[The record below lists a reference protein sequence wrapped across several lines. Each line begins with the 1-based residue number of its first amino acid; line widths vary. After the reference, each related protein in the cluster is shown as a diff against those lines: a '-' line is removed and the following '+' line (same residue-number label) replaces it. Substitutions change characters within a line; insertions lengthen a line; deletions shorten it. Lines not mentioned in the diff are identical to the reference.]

1 MSVEKESLRSVIM
14 EKLRADFLATASQWQ
29 AEQADIERILRLLL
43 TTYGD
48 VKRHY
53 HGLGHIQQMMNLAE
67 QYRDDI
73 QHWHS
78 FYFAIWFHD
87 FIQQNSGDNEGM
99 SAEIAAEFL
108 AQLNV
113 PTEIIKY
120 CAELI
125 LATKQHGYQPDTDMQ
140 LFVDIDLSIL
150 AADRALYKSYASKC
164 RKEYSLPD
172 FVYRFGRKRFL
183 NGMLSREYIFSS
195 NVFRQQ
201 KEQVARDNI
210 QWELEAWL

>member
-1 MSVEKESLRSVIM
+1 MN
-14 EKLRADFLATASQWQ
+14 KLRIDFLSVAGLWG
-29 AEQADIERILRLLL
+29 AEQADIERVLSLLL
-43 TTYGD
+43 ATYGD
-48 VKRHY
+48 VHRHY
-53 HGLGHIQQMMNLAE
+53 HGLDHIQQMMGLAE
-67 QYRDDI
+67 QYRTEI

-99 SAEIAAEFL
+99 SAEIAIEFL
-108 AQLNV
+108 AQLKV
-113 PTEIIKY
+113 PIEIIND

-125 LATKQHGYQPDTDMQ
+125 LATKHHGYQSDTDMQ

-150 AADRALYKSYASKC
+150 AAERASYKSYAYKC

-183 NGMLSREYIFSS
+183 KELLSREYIFSS
-195 NVFRQQ
+195 DAFRQK
-201 KEQVARDNI
+201 KEQIARENI
-210 QWELEAWL
+210 HWELGAWL

>member
-1 MSVEKESLRSVIM
+1 MM
-14 EKLRADFLATASQWQ
+14 EKLRADFLSTASQWG
-29 AEQADIERILRLLL
+29 ADQADIKRILRLLL

-53 HGLGHIQQMMNLAE
+53 HGLSHIQQMMGLAE

-73 QHWHS
+73 QQWHS

-108 AQLNV
+108 AQLKV
-113 PTEIIKY
+113 PEKIIEY
-120 CAELI
+120 CAKLI
-125 LATKQHGYQPDTDMQ
+125 LATKQHDYQPDTDMQ

-150 AADRALYKSYASKC
+150 AADRVLYKSYAYKC

-183 NGMLSREYIFSS
+183 NGMLNREYIFSS
-195 NVFRQQ
+195 DVFR
-201 KEQVARDNI
+201 EQNEQPARENI

>member
-1 MSVEKESLRSVIM
+1 MM
-14 EKLRADFLATASQWQ
+14 EKLRADFLTAASQWG
-29 AEQADIERILRLLL
+29 AEQADIDRIFRLLL
-43 TTYGD
+43 TTYSD
-48 VKRHY
+48 AQRHY
-53 HGLGHIQQMMNLAE
+53 HGLSHIQQMMGLAE
-67 QYRDDI
+67 QYLDDI
-73 QHWHS
+73 QQWHS

-125 LATKQHGYQPDTDMQ
+125 LATKHHGYQPNTDMQ

-150 AADRALYKSYASKC
+150 AADRALYKSYAYKC

-183 NGMLSREYIFSS
+183 NGMLAREYIFSS
-195 NVFRQQ
+195 DAFRQQ
-201 KEQVARDNI
+201 EEQVARENI

>member
-1 MSVEKESLRSVIM
+1 MM
-14 EKLRADFLATASQWQ
+14 EKLRADFLATASQWG
-29 AEQADIERILRLLL
+29 AAQADIERILRLLL

-48 VKRHY
+48 VQRHY
-53 HGLGHIQQMMNLAE
+53 HGLSHIQQMMGLAE
-67 QYRDDI
+67 QYRADI
-73 QHWHS
+73 QKWHS

-99 SAEIAAEFL
+99 SAEIATEFL
-108 AQLNV
+108 AQLSV
-113 PTEIIKY
+113 PATIIEC

-125 LATKQHGYQPDTDMQ
+125 LATKHHGYQADMDMQ

-150 AADRALYKSYASKC
+150 AAERALYKSYAYKC

-183 NGMLSREYIFSS
+183 NSMLSREYIFSS
-195 NVFRQQ
+195 AVFRQK
-201 KEQVARDNI
+201 KEQVARENI

>member
-1 MSVEKESLRSVIM
+1 MM
-14 EKLRADFLATASQWQ
+14 EKLRTDFLSTASQWG
-29 AEQADIERILRLLL
+29 AEQTDIERILRLLL

-53 HGLGHIQQMMNLAE
+53 HGLSHIQQMMGLAE

-73 QHWHS
+73 QQWHS

-108 AQLNV
+108 IQLKV
-113 PTEIIKY
+113 PARIIEY
-120 CAELI
+120 CAKLI
-125 LATKQHGYQPDTDMQ
+125 LATKLHGYQPDTDMQ

-150 AADRALYKSYASKC
+150 AEDRALYKSYASKC

-183 NGMLSREYIFSS
+183 NGMLAREYIFSS
-195 NVFRQQ
+195 DVFRQ
-201 KEQVARDNI
+201 KNEQLARENI

>member
-1 MSVEKESLRSVIM
+1 MM
-14 EKLRADFLATASQWQ
+14 EKLRVDFLSTASQWG
-29 AEQADIERILRLLL
+29 AEKADIERIFRLLL

-53 HGLGHIQQMMNLAE
+53 HGLSHIQQMMGLAE

-73 QHWHS
+73 QQWHS

-99 SAEIAAEFL
+99 SAEIGAEL
-108 AQLNV
+108 LTQLKV
-113 PTEIIKY
+113 PAKTIEY

-125 LATKQHGYQPDTDMQ
+125 LATKHHGYQPDTDMQ

-150 AADRALYKSYASKC
+150 AADRALYKSYAYKC

-183 NGMLSREYIFSS
+183 KELLSRKYIFSS
-195 NVFRQQ
+195 SVFREQ
-201 KEQVARDNI
+201 KEPLARENI

>member
-1 MSVEKESLRSVIM
+1 M
-14 EKLRADFLATASQWQ
+14 EKLRVDFLSTASQWG
-29 AEQADIERILRLLL
+29 AEKADIERIFRLLL

-53 HGLGHIQQMMNLAE
+53 HGLSHIQQMMGLAE

-73 QHWHS
+73 QQWHS

-99 SAEIAAEFL
+99 SAEIGAEL
-108 AQLNV
+108 LTQLKV
-113 PTEIIKY
+113 PAKTIEY

-125 LATKQHGYQPDTDMQ
+125 LATKHHGYQPDTDMQ

-150 AADRALYKSYASKC
+150 AADRALYKSYAYKC

-183 NGMLSREYIFSS
+183 KELLSRKYIFSS
-195 NVFRQQ
+195 SVFREQ
-201 KEQVARDNI
+201 KEPLARENI

>member
-1 MSVEKESLRSVIM
+1 MM
-14 EKLRADFLATASQWQ
+14 EKLRADFLSIARQWG
-29 AEQADIERILRLLL
+29 AEQADIERIFRLLL

-48 VKRHY
+48 DRRHY
-53 HGLGHIQQMMNLAE
+53 HSLSHIEQMMGLAE
-67 QYRDDI
+67 QYQNDI
-73 QHWHS
+73 QQWES

-108 AQLNV
+108 AQLKV
-113 PTEIIKY
+113 PAKIIEY

-125 LATKQHGYQPDTDMQ
+125 LATKYHCYQPDTDMQ

-150 AADRALYKSYASKC
+150 AVDRALYKSYAYKC

-183 NGMLSREYIFSS
+183 NGLLVREYIFSS
-195 NVFRQQ
+195 TVFREQ
-201 KEQVARDNI
+201 KEQLARENI